1 MNSTG
6 TTRET
11 EAAPLCPPPDVPD
24 GYRVRPLSYDDAQVV
39 TDLIAAGEL
48 VDVGKVEIVLED
60 VEGDWARPSYEPAR
74 DGVLVLDS
82 AGDAV
87 AVAEVSKGSRADV
100 AVHPAHRGRGIGSA
114 LLAWTF
120 AQARAA
126 GGTTVGQTV
135 LDAKTDARE
144 LFESAGM
151 HQRYTSW
158 ILEIDVTADHPAP
171 HLPEGVVIRAAS
183 TGEDERRAAWQVIED
198 SFAHWP
204 GRTAGTYADWA
215 AAITGRKGFEPWQ
228 LAVAVDGDEVV
239 GTEVLLVYPGSGG
252 WVQQI
257 AVRAD
262 HRGRGIGAALLDHAF
277 GTFAARGETVV
288 GLNTD
293 SRTGALG
300 LYEKVGM
307 AVVRSYTNW
316 ALDL

>member
-1 MNSTG
+1 MPENDATA
-6 TTRET
+6 T
-11 EAAPLCPPPDVPD
+11 LCPLPTVPA
-24 GYRVRPLSYDDAQVV
+24 GYTARPLSYADAQAV
-39 TDLIAAGEL
+39 TDLIAACERA
-48 VDVGKVEIVLED
+48 DVGKVEIVIED

-74 DGVLVLDS
+74 DGVLVLAADGTP
-82 AGDAV
+82 A

-100 AVHPAHRGRGIGSA
+100 AVHPDHRGRGIGSA

-120 AQARAA
+120 DQARAA

-135 LDAKTDARE
+135 LDAKTDARA
-144 LFESAGM
+144 LFEQAGM
-151 HQRYTSW
+151 HQRYSSW
-158 ILEIDVTADHPAP
+158 ILEIDVTPDHPAP
-171 HLPEGVVIRAAS
+171 QVPDGVTIRAAS
-183 TGEDERRAAWQVIED
+183 TDDAERRAAWQVIED

-204 GRTAGTYADWA
+204 GRTAGTYDDWA
-215 AAITGRKGFEPWQ
+215 AAITGRAGFEPWQ
-228 LAVAVDGDEVV
+228 LAVAVEGDEVV
-239 GTEVLLVYPGSGG
+239 GTEVLLVYPDAGG

-307 AVVRSYTNW
+307 TVVRSYTNW